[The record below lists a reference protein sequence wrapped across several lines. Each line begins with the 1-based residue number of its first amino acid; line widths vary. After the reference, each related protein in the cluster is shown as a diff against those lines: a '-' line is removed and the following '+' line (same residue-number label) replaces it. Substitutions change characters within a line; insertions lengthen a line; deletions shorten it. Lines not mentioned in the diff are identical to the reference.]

1 MSGWSEPFR
10 IRYESLCIRMGME
23 QKKLFGTDGVRG
35 VANAWPMTGEMAM
48 AIGRTIAHVLQTKPE
63 LHGKTS
69 LPVGIR
75 GLESKGKNRRAKIVI
90 GKDTRLSG
98 YMLEQAFASGVLSM
112 GADVILIGPLSTP
125 GVAYITHSIRADAGI
140 MISASHN
147 AYEDNGIKIFSS
159 DGFKL
164 PDSLEEE
171 IEKIVKNNTLSE
183 ATRPTGDLVGK
194 AFRLDDVHYRY
205 VVFLKSRFADDL
217 DLIGVKIAIDCANGA
232 AYKTAPLVFEELGA
246 EVIKIGV
253 SPNGLNINK
262 DCGALHPKLISES
275 VKKNHAHIGIALD
288 GDGDR
293 CILTDENGEVVD
305 GDQIIGL
312 CAIEMKRAGKLDHNT
327 IVTTPMSNIGLDQSL
342 AEHGI
347 SMVRAKVGDRHV
359 VEMMR
364 KNGYK
369 LGGEQSGHIIFLD
382 SATTG
387 DGILAALKVLEVMKR
402 TGKPLSELK
411 RQIKLYPQVLEN
423 VRVREQKPVDTLP
436 AVKKMIEDA
445 EKKLGTKGRVFVRYS
460 GTEPLIRVMVEG
472 EDESMI
478 RTIATEIAALFKKEI
493 G

>member
-1 MSGWSEPFR
+1 MAER
-10 IRYESLCIRMGME
+10 
-23 QKKLFGTDGVRG
+23 KKLFGTDGVRG
-35 VANAWPMTGEMAM
+35 TANVWPMTGEMAM
-48 AIGRTIAHVLQTKPE
+48 AIGKTVAHVLQTKPE

-75 GLESKGKNRRAKIVI
+75 GLEASQSTRRAKIVI

-98 YMLEQAFASGVLSM
+98 YMLEQALASGVLSM

-147 AYEDNGIKIFSS
+147 SYEDNGIKIFSA

-171 IEKIVKNNTLSE
+171 IERIVSE
-183 ATRPTGDLVGK
+183 GSLANASRPTGDLVGK
-194 AFRLDDVHYRY
+194 AFRLEDVHYRY
-205 VVFLKSRFADDL
+205 VVFLKSSFADDL
-217 DLIGVKIAIDCANGA
+217 DLIGMKVAIDCANGA

-246 EVIKIGV
+246 EVVKTGI
-253 SPNGLNINK
+253 SPNGLNINQ
-262 DCGALHPKLISES
+262 DCGALHPSRIAET
-275 VKKNHAHIGIALD
+275 VKASGAQIGISLD

-293 CILTDENGEVVD
+293 CILADEKGEVVD

-312 CAIEMKRAGKLDHNT
+312 CAIEMHRAGKLDHAT
-327 IVTTPMSNIGLDQSL
+327 IVTTPMSNIGLELSL
-342 AEHGI
+342 KEHGI
-347 SMVRAKVGDRHV
+347 SMMRAKVGDRHV

-364 KNGYK
+364 SQGYK
-369 LGGEQSGHIIFLD
+369 LGGEQSGHIVFLN

-411 RQIKLYPQVLEN
+411 KQIRLFPQVLEN
-423 VRVREQKPVDTLP
+423 IRVRERRP
-436 AVKKMIEDA
+436 IEDVPGAVEAIANA
-445 EKKLGTKGRVFVRYS
+445 EKRLAGKGRVFVRYS
-460 GTEPLIRVMVEG
+460 GTEPLLRIMVEG
-472 EDESMI
+472 EDHPLISELAQS
-478 RTIATEIAALFKKEI
+478 IAQVFEKEV
-493 G
+493 GKA

>member
-1 MSGWSEPFR
+1 MNS
-10 IRYESLCIRMGME
+10 
-23 QKKLFGTDGVRG
+23 KKLFGTDGVRG
-35 VANAWPMTGEMAM
+35 VANQWPMTGEMAM
-48 AIGRTIAHVLQTKPE
+48 ALGRTVAHVLQTKPE

-69 LPVGIR
+69 LPVGLR
-75 GLESKGKNRRAKIVI
+75 GLEAKSSTRRAKIVV

-98 YMLEQAFASGVLSM
+98 YMIEQAVASGILSM

-125 GVAYITHSIRADAGI
+125 GVAYVTHSIRADAGI

-147 AYEDNGIKIFSS
+147 AYQDNGIKIFSS

-164 PDSLEEE
+164 PDELEEE
-171 IEKIVKNNTLSE
+171 IERIMHSKEIDETV
-183 ATRPTGDLVGK
+183 RPTADLIGK
-194 AFRLDDVHYRY
+194 AYRLEDVHYRY

-217 DLIGVKIAIDCANGA
+217 DLIGMKVAIDCANGA

-246 EVIKIGV
+246 EVIKTGV
-253 SPNGLNINK
+253 SPNGLNINL
-262 DCGALHPKLISES
+262 DCGALHPGAIGET
-275 VKKNHAHIGIALD
+275 VKKHGAHIGISLD

-293 CILTDENGEVVD
+293 CILADENGEVVD

-312 CAIEMKRAGKLDHNT
+312 CAIEMQRAGTLDHST
-327 IVTTPMSNIGLDQSL
+327 VVTTPMSNMGLELGLQ
-342 AEHGI
+342 AHGI
-347 SMVRAKVGDRHV
+347 KMTRAKVGDRHV

-411 RQIKLYPQVLEN
+411 KLITLFPQVLEN
-423 VRVREQKPVDTLP
+423 VRVKERKPVEEIPSVHRL
-436 AVKKMIEDA
+436 IQDA
-445 EKKLGTKGRVFVRYS
+445 EKKLGGKGRVFVRYS
-460 GTEPLIRVMVEG
+460 GTEPLVRVMIEG
-472 EDESMI
+472 ENDALIRQLARGIADEL
-478 RTIATEIAALFKKEI
+478 RAKI
-493 G
+493 GE

>member
-1 MSGWSEPFR
+1 
-10 IRYESLCIRMGME
+10 ME
-23 QKKLFGTDGVRG
+23 TKKLFGTDGVRG

-48 AIGRTIAHVLQTKPE
+48 AIGRTIAHVLQTRPE

-69 LPVGIR
+69 LPAGIR
-75 GLESKGKNRRAKIVI
+75 GLEAKTANRRAKIVI

-98 YMLEQAFASGVLSM
+98 YMLEQAMAAGILSM

-147 AYEDNGIKIFSS
+147 PYPDNGIKIFSA

-164 PDSLEEE
+164 PDELEEE
-171 IEKIVKNNTLSE
+171 IEKIVFDGSLEKLI
-183 ATRPTGDLVGK
+183 RPTGDLVGK

-217 DLIGVKIAIDCANGA
+217 NLIGVKVAIDCANGA

-246 EVIKIGV
+246 EVVKTGI

-262 DCGALHPKLISES
+262 DCGALFPGALAET
-275 VKKNHAHIGIALD
+275 VKKNGAHIGISLD

-327 IVTTPMSNIGLDQSL
+327 IVTTPMSNVGLGTSL
-342 AEHGI
+342 EREGI
-347 SMVRAKVGDRHV
+347 TMIRAKVGDRHV
-359 VEMMR
+359 VELMR
-364 KNGYK
+364 KHGYK

-411 RQIKLYPQVLEN
+411 KQIQLFPQVLEN
-423 VRVREQKPVDTLP
+423 VKVRERKPVEDIP
-436 AVKKMIEDA
+436 GVQKRIADA
-445 EKKLGTKGRVFVRYS
+445 EKTLAGNGRVFVRYS
-460 GTEPLIRVMVEG
+460 GTEPLLRVMVEG
-472 EDESMI
+472 KNESEI
-478 RTIATEIAALFKKEI
+478 KKIADEIAQEI
-493 G
+493 RKAIGV

>member
-1 MSGWSEPFR
+1 
-10 IRYESLCIRMGME
+10 ME
-23 QKKLFGTDGVRG
+23 KGKLFGTDGIRG
-35 VANAWPMTGEMAM
+35 VANVWPMTGEMAM
-48 AIGRTIAHVLQTKPE
+48 AVGRTVAHVLQTRPE

-75 GLESKGKNRRAKIVI
+75 GLESKTPNRRAKIVI

-98 YMLEQAFASGVLSM
+98 YMLEQALASGILSM

-147 AYEDNGIKIFSS
+147 PYPDNGIKIFSA

-164 PDSLEEE
+164 PDELEEE
-171 IEKIVKNNTLSE
+171 IERIVHSNDLDR
-183 ATRPTGDLVGK
+183 APRPTGELVGK

-205 VVFLKSRFADDL
+205 VVFLKSRFADEL
-217 DLIGVKIAIDCANGA
+217 DLIGVKVAIDCANGA

-253 SPNGLNINK
+253 SPNGLNINRE
-262 DCGALHPKLISES
+262 CGALYPSALAES
-275 VKKNHAHIGIALD
+275 VKKNAAHIGISLD

-312 CAIEMKRAGKLDHNT
+312 CAIEMKRAGKLDHDT
-327 IVTTPMSNIGLDQSL
+327 VVTTPMSNAGLAISL
-342 AEHGI
+342 QKHGI
-347 SMVRAKVGDRHV
+347 TMLRAKVGDRHV

-387 DGILAALKVLEVMKR
+387 DGILAALKVLEVMRR
-402 TGKPLSELK
+402 TGLPLSQLK
-411 RQIKLYPQVLEN
+411 RQIQLFPQILEN
-423 VRVREQKPVDTLP
+423 IRVRERTPVEDLPTVQK
-436 AVKKMIEDA
+436 KIQNA
-445 EKKLGTKGRVFVRYS
+445 EKKLGEKGRVFVRYS

-472 EDESMI
+472 ENREEIQRIASDIADEL
-478 RTIATEIAALFKKEI
+478 RKVI
-493 G
+493 GA